1 MEEKKALNLTDLS
14 PNLSKPKERNKLI
27 ELVIQERDRLQ
38 NFLKTIRDYK
48 LRILDLEFLQSND
61 FFKGLLNHFEFL
73 VMYYDAEVLFEDFVK
88 LPGDEI
94 IEKK

>member
-1 MEEKKALNLTDLS
+1 M
-14 PNLSKPKERNKLI
+14 
-27 ELVIQERDRLQ
+27 
-38 NFLKTIRDYK
+38 KTIRDYK
-48 LRILDLEFLQSND
+48 GKILDLEFNLSND

-73 VMYYDAEVLFEDFVK
+73 IMYYDSELLFEDFVK